1 MSGFEIAGL
10 ILGAVPL
17 TVAALKQYKTAHEML
32 LKFKYKSLYVDR
44 LIEALE
50 EQDYYFETEF
60 FMVLRAAG
68 FAQQDASTISGEY
81 IRTTLLRSDAAEELR
96 EYLGNSYDLYRKAIV
111 RCGDSLG
118 EVVRNIGGLVPGPPV
133 SDKIPQR
140 WQRGTNRH

>member
-17 TVAALKQYKTAHEML
+17 TISALKQYKSAHEML

-44 LIEALE
+44 LIGALE
-50 EQDYYFETEF
+50 EQEYYFEIEF
-60 FMVLRAAG
+60 GMVLRAAG

-81 IRTTLLRSDAAEELR
+81 LRTTLLRNDVAKELR
-96 EYLGNSYDLYRKAIV
+96 EHLGSSFNLYRKALV

-118 EVVRNIGGLVPGPPV
+118 EVVRNIEGLVPGPPV
-133 SDKIPQR
+133 SDKIPELA
-140 WQRGTNRH
+140 TVT